1 MKRGHGIQAMSAAVL
16 GLAIFLFAGSLSI
29 SFAAE
34 PFVVSIWG
42 GHWKEV
48 IDKAVCVPFAQKTG
62 LKVEFDVGETTD
74 RLARARATKG
84 NPQVDVVF
92 TTSHVARLYASEDLS
107 ETIDVKKLSHA
118 KDLLKI
124 AFKSPTTVA
133 PYATI
138 YTIAYRT
145 DMIKRPITSWEDL
158 WSPDLKGKI
167 ILPAFDP
174 SHIIVVS
181 ALLSGGNEFDWEKG
195 WEKLKALK
203 GQVVAFYATGIQSIE
218 MMRRGEAAVG
228 LMNSPN
234 IFSVQKE
241 GVPVAMVIPKEKAI
255 VTTDAVTVM
264 KGTKKLEAAHQFI
277 DILFSPEA
285 QAGIAMGFNVPPMN
299 PKAVIPKEI
308 AERPGIFTKPEDW
321 AGKAYLIDDGQRA
334 KMLDTWREKFRRD
347 IMR

>member
-1 MKRGHGIQAMSAAVL
+1 VL
-16 GLAIFLFAGSLSI
+16 LIFLAGSFSLI
-29 SFAAE
+29 FASD

-48 IDKAVCVPFAQKTG
+48 IDKAVCVPFTQKTG

-74 RLARARATKG
+74 RLARARATKA
-84 NPQVDVVF
+84 NPQVDVAF

-107 ETIDVKKLSHA
+107 EIIDSKKLGHA
-118 KDLLKI
+118 KDVLKI
-124 AFKSPTTVA
+124 AFKSPTAIA
-133 PYATI
+133 PYATV

-145 DMIKRPITSWEDL
+145 DMVKRPITSWEDL

-181 ALLSGGNEFDWEKG
+181 ALLSGGSEFDWEKG

-203 GQVVAFYATGIQSIE
+203 SQVVAFYATGIQSIE

-234 IFSVQKE
+234 IFSLQKE
-241 GVPVAMVIPKEKAI
+241 GLPVQMVIPKEKAI
-255 VTTDAVTVM
+255 VTTDAITIL
-264 KGTKKLEAAHQFI
+264 KGRKKLEVAHQFV
-277 DILFSPEA
+277 DVLLSPEA

-299 PKAVIPKEI
+299 PKAPIPKEI
-308 AERPGIFTKPEDW
+308 AERPGIFTKTEDW
-321 AGKAYLIDDGQRA
+321 AGKAYIIDDEQRA
-334 KMLDTWREKFRRD
+334 KMLDSWREKFRRD